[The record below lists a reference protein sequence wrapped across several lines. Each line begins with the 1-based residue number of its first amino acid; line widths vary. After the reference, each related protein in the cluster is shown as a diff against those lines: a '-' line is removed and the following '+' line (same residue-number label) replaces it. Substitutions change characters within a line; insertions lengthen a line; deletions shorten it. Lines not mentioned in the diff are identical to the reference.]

1 VGRSDLHLYYNLYF
15 PHIKTKPKGE
25 VALLGFTNQ
34 DYFFGDLYDL
44 QLGNW
49 DINSEW
55 SLPKKYDTIICTRCA
70 YFAKDP
76 KDFIKRCYDNLKE
89 GGTLYVDWALG
100 DHWRFENYKIGW
112 VKDGEHEYSY
122 GRNNF
127 LWSTVWDDEFLENAE
142 FKIFCERVE
151 KFGYS
156 DIKNAIFQEV
166 PKVLNLDYIKQHFNI
181 EYNMLTLWDD
191 LPQLYILL
199 KGKK

>member
-1 VGRSDLHLYYNLYF
+1 MGRSDLHLYYNLYF

-76 KDFIKRCYDNLKE
+76 KDFIKRCYNNLKKN
-89 GGTLYVDWALG
+89 GTLYVDWALG
-100 DHWRFENYKIGW
+100 DHWRFDNY
-112 VKDGEHEYSY
+112 
-122 GRNNF
+122 
-127 LWSTVWDDEFLENAE
+127 
-142 FKIFCERVE
+142 
-151 KFGYS
+151 
-156 DIKNAIFQEV
+156 
-166 PKVLNLDYIKQHFNI
+166 
-181 EYNMLTLWDD
+181 
-191 LPQLYILL
+191 
-199 KGKK
+199 